1 MAGEEY
7 KPEYKVLGP
16 WSGRRE
22 INTTVELVFQ
32 SMAWYHPHQDG
43 SSLLVETTGLER

>member
-7 KPEYKVLGP
+7 KQEYKVL
-16 WSGRRE
+16 SGRRE